1 MAVKLT
7 TIVIDAAD
15 PTRIAAFWVA
25 VLGWDA
31 TPDADGDI
39 VLSDPG
45 TSGVELLFIKVP
57 EPKRLKNR
65 LHLDL
70 NPLETDQSAE
80 LDRLLSLGAVRVDI
94 GQVDTS
100 WVVLA
105 DPEGNEF
112 CLLAERLDAPES
124 SAVGGE
130 AAVGV
135 DA

>member
-1 MAVKLT
+1 MAVRLT

-31 TPDADGDI
+31 KPDADGDI
-39 VLSDPG
+39 VLSDPTG
-45 TSGVELLFIKVP
+45 ASSVELLFIKVP

-70 NPLETDQSAE
+70 NPLDADQSAE

-112 CLLAERLDAPES
+112 CLLAKRLDAPES
-124 SAVGGE
+124 SAVGGS
-130 AAVGV
+130 VGV